1 MNWKQIQA
9 EATRLVEDVAIR
21 RAELEL
27 TEYRNEARY
36 RTDHADHTSMRE
48 HNAIVRAALR
58 EATRR
63 GIFCIRRTVK

>member
-1 MNWKQIQA
+1 
-9 EATRLVEDVAIR
+9 LVEDVVIR

-27 TEYRNEARY
+27 REYHNEARY
-36 RTDHADHTSMRE
+36 RSDHPDRRSMRD

-63 GIFCIRRTVK
+63 GIFCIRRTVR

>member
-9 EATRLVEDVAIR
+9 EAFRLVEPAVLR
-21 RAELEL
+21 RSELEL
-27 TEYRNEARY
+27 TEYHNEARY
-36 RTDHADHTSMRE
+36 RAEQPSPWSMRD
-48 HNAIVRAALR
+48 HNAVVRAALR